1 MFCTGGI
8 RCEKS
13 TAYLKSKGFKYVY
26 HLKGGILNYLEKIDK
41 KDSLWKGDCFV
52 FDNRVS
58 VDHNLKKGNYDQC
71 HACRIPIT
79 CLLYTSDA
87 ADEE

>member
-26 HLKGGILNYLEKIDK
+26 HLKSGILNYLKKIDK
-41 KDSLWKGDCFV
+41 KDSLWSGDCLFLIIV
-52 FDNRVS
+52 FLLIIV
-58 VDHNLKKGNYDQC
+58 LKKVYYDQC
-71 HACRIPIT
+71 HACRIQ
-79 CLLYTSDA
+79 
-87 ADEE
+87 

>member
-26 HLKGGILNYLEKIDK
+26 QLKGGILNYLKKIDK
-41 KDSLWKGDCFV
+41 KIYGKVIVLF
-52 FDNRVS
+52 
-58 VDHNLKKGNYDQC
+58 L
-71 HACRIPIT
+71 
-79 CLLYTSDA
+79 
-87 ADEE
+87 